1 MPNVYQADTSQT
13 PQGRFAIVVSRYN
26 ENITSKL
33 LDGALKTLAEAGVP
47 DESIDVAWVPGAWE
61 IPLVAK
67 EAALSGKYDAIIAI
81 GAVIRGDTS
90 HFEHVSA
97 EMSKGLASVS
107 MTQRIPV
114 AFGVLT
120 CDTLD
125 QAISRSGSKGGNKGA
140 EAALAAIEAANVMKQ
155 LRTGKEIDQNA

>member
-1 MPNVYQADTSQT
+1 MKTIEGKLIGT
-13 PQGRFAIVVSRYN
+13 GLRFCIVVSRFN
-26 ENITSKL
+26 SIFSEKL
-33 LDGALKTLAEAGVP
+33 LEGAKDALLRHEVSHQ
-47 DESIDVAWVPGAWE
+47 SIDVIWVPGAWE

-90 HFEHVSA
+90 HFEYVSA

>member
-1 MPNVYQADTSQT
+1 MKTIEGKLIGT
-13 PQGRFAIVVSRYN
+13 GLRLCIVVSRFN
-26 ENITSKL
+26 SIFSEKL
-33 LDGALKTLAEAGVP
+33 LEGAKDALLRHEVSHQ
-47 DESIDVAWVPGAWE
+47 SIDVIWVPGAWE

-90 HFEHVSA
+90 HFEYVSA